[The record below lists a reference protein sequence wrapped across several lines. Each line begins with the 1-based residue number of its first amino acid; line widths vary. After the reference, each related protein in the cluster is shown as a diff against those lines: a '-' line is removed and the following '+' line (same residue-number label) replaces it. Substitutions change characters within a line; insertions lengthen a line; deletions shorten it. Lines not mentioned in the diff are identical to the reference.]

1 MDKTYQNRR
10 RNYYIDKEYQS
21 KFIVKFCLLVIL
33 GMIISGAL
41 LFLMSQGTVTTVFE
55 NSRLKIKS
63 TADFILPSILASSV
77 VVIILVGLATI
88 IVTLYASH
96 KIAGPLY
103 RVAMDLKKVT
113 AGDLT
118 VKFSL
123 REHDQ
128 LQALAENIDDTVKRM
143 CDDVGDLKDKFRG
156 LETALDEA
164 RKSSDS
170 AKLRE
175 AADLLRDITGKLS
188 KFKT

>member
-1 MDKTYQNRR
+1 MDKTLQNRR
-10 RNYYIDKEYQS
+10 RNYYIDKEFQN

-77 VVIILVGLATI
+77 VVVILIGFATI
-88 IVTLYASH
+88 IVALYASH

-103 RVAMDLKKVT
+103 RVSMDLKKVT

-118 VKFSL
+118 VKFGL

-128 LQALAENIDDTVKRM
+128 LQALAENIDETVKRM
-143 CDDVGDLKDKFRG
+143 RDDIGGLKDRFNSLKK
-156 LETALDEA
+156 ALDSA
-164 RKSSDS
+164 RLD
-170 AKLRE
+170 E